1 MRVLAAVDKFRGT
14 ATARQVARAIADACW
29 TTGHDCTEMPLADG
43 GEGTLDVLGG
53 PNRSLRVE
61 GPLGSPVEAPWRL
74 HRGTAVI
81 EMALASGLQ
90 LIGGADHND
99 PLAASTV
106 GTGQLIDA
114 ALNLGAE
121 RIIVC
126 VGGSATTDGG
136 LGAVQA
142 ISTPARLK
150 RVDFVVACDV
160 ETLFLDAAEVFAPQ
174 KGATATQ
181 VKFLSSRLAGTA
193 EHYRSRFGIDV
204 SKVVGGGAAGGLAG
218 GLHAIGARLVP
229 GFSLVA
235 EEVGFYDAVVE
246 CDIVVTG
253 EGRLDET
260 SFSGKVVGN
269 VINIA
274 LQHGKRV
281 IALCGDVQPDG
292 KRLAQREGV
301 EIVSLSERFGDD
313 ATNFTERC
321 VREAAELALST
332 V

>member
-1 MRVLAAVDKFRGT
+1 
-14 ATARQVARAIADACW
+14 
-29 TTGHDCTEMPLADG
+29 LADG
-43 GEGTLDVLGG
+43 GEGTLEALGG
-53 PNRSLRVE
+53 ANQLLRVE
-61 GPLGSPVEAPWRL
+61 GPLGTPVDAPWRF
-74 HRGTAVI
+74 HRGTAII

-90 LIGGADHND
+90 LVGGAERND
-99 PLAASTV
+99 AIAASTI

-150 RVDFVVACDV
+150 RVEFVVACDV

-193 EHYRSRFGIDV
+193 EHYRSRFGVDV
-204 SKVVGGGAAGGLAG
+204 TKVVGGGAAGGLAG
-218 GLHAIGARLVP
+218 GLHAVGARLVP

-235 EEVGFYDAVVE
+235 EETGFYDAVVAS
-246 CDIVVTG
+246 DIVVTG

-260 SFSGKVVGN
+260 SFSGKVVGS
-269 VINIA
+269 VISSA
-274 LQHGKRV
+274 RRHGKRV
-281 IALCGDVQPDG
+281 IAICGEVQPDG
-292 KRLAQREGV
+292 KRLALREGTEV
-301 EIVSLSERFGDD
+301 VSLRERFGDD
-313 ATNFTERC
+313 ATNFAERC
-321 VREAAELALST
+321 VREAAELALAT